1 VLGCLAFLSL
11 ETLAANQLEKARMK
25 TKILE
30 AMQKLPIHS
39 DETVN
44 YTTLNSSRKGF
55 AKEGRISKKAC

>member
-1 VLGCLAFLSL
+1 
-11 ETLAANQLEKARMK
+11 MK